1 MVSILYRVHQNL
13 MFLGEKNWANRYAP
27 ATNKK
32 PCHLRWQGFL
42 LPAGT
47 VFEPTIFLRY
57 GPVLIT

>member
-32 PCHLRWQGFL
+32 RRSLMGPLFL
-42 LPAGT
+42 LPAET
-47 VFEPTIFLRY
+47 VFEPVAFL
-57 GPVLIT
+57 GCEPSHN

>member
-32 PCHLRWQGFL
+32 TLSPPVAGFFIARRDSL
-42 LPAGT
+42 
-47 VFEPTIFLRY
+47 
-57 GPVLIT
+57 